1 MASLSRYE
9 QEVTISFNAEDDTA
23 EVYAVDP
30 VWIRK
35 LDKLAEQNPEQFAIG
50 RTETGEGKIIS
61 KRYTFPKRFITIRS
75 KDVKKELTDE
85 QKENL
90 SQQMRELRRKQLNQF
105 CGEN

>member
-23 EVYAVDP
+23 EIYAADP

-35 LDKLAEQNPEQFAIG
+35 LDKLAEQNPEQFKTG
-50 RTETGEGKIIS
+50 RTETSEGKIIS

-85 QKENL
+85 QRENL
-90 SQQMRELRRKQLNQF
+90 SQQMRERRRNQF
-105 CGEN
+105 YGEN

>member
-23 EVYAVDP
+23 EVYATDP

-35 LDKLAEQNPEQFAIG
+35 LDRLADQNPEQFRPG
-50 RTETGEGKIIS
+50 RVETSGGKIIS

-75 KDVKKELTDE
+75 KDVKFELTDE
-85 QKENL
+85 QKAE
-90 SQQMRELRRKQLNQF
+90 RAERLRKAH
-105 CGEN
+105 